1 VILSRNGPSEFSLLL
16 PLWHS
21 VATFMMKSSAPIAT
35 VIGPAWQWLNI
46 VMGVVTASARCY
58 YDICVKIWCV
68 SLLLPL
74 TKRDCQWNLLHRIF
88 LPPATACQWAHMY
101 QRTRVASKRRTG
113 WSSKLLDIF
122 DQVILLWDYKMV
134 DMKYSRWV
142 GTKDWVWLKW
152 SAVATGVVSELP
164 VATVTLCSNGL
175 VPSARPLLLWSSP
188 LASDWT

>member
-1 VILSRNGPSEFSLLL
+1 
-16 PLWHS
+16 
-21 VATFMMKSSAPIAT
+21 
-35 VIGPAWQWLNI
+35 
-46 VMGVVTASARCY
+46 MGAVTASTRCY

-175 VPSARPLLLWSSP
+175 SEVIRACCYCGLFLLHIERYMISTTKWSKYYIE
-188 LASDWT
+188 